1 MKRKSLTLLL
11 ALALVLALRV
21 PAGAVN
27 LGLSDAQSVGFCDGR
42 NGAVLLADGSLLAWG
57 FFGTELI
64 TTPVKLMDGVR
75 SVSPGMSGSLCAI
88 TKDNELWS
96 INLWRLY
103 SDPSSEEAR
112 KKLADNVLSYQ
123 GDSFDAYLTVDHELM
138 YINDKGNSVFVTDDV
153 VSAAVVTHGFYGSGF
168 AVVRSDGS
176 LWMSGVGYYG
186 DGQEPNEENTS
197 YSRFTKVMD
206 DVLTVNGCDRSFA
219 VIKKDHSLWTWG
231 DNFSGQLGNG
241 TTEKSL
247 VPVKIL
253 EDVVSVN
260 CTSDAWGALQ
270 SDGTLWLWGRSF
282 HTTLMNGTEDPGEW
296 VGGSYVRTTPYR
308 VTDGVLGFS
317 TSGGFA
323 LAVKTDGSLWGWGH
337 SGSLPNGVKGDL
349 TYQNT
354 RVQSVPIQLME
365 GVMLP
370 GGNPAPAPAEE
381 SIGVTVGGVSV
392 AWTDARPF
400 INADNR
406 TMVPL
411 RAVGDALGL
420 TVSWDAA
427 AREAV
432 FTDGGKTIR
441 FPIDSTTALTGEG
454 EEIPMDTAAVIV
466 GDRTYAPVR
475 YLAEFFGYTVGWD
488 ADTRTVVIG

>member
-1 MKRKSLTLLL
+1 MKRKPLALLL

-21 PAGAVN
+21 PAGAKY
-27 LGLSDAQSVGFCDGR
+27 LGLSDAQSVVFCDGR

-57 FFGTELI
+57 VLGTELI
-64 TTPVKLMDGVR
+64 TTPVKLMDDVR
-75 SVSPGMSGSLCAI
+75 SVSPKMGGALCAI

-96 INLWRLY
+96 INLHN

-123 GDSFDAYLTVDHELM
+123 GDSFNAYLTLDQKLM
-138 YINDKGNSVFVTDDV
+138 YINDNGNSVFVTDDV

-186 DGQEPNEENTS
+186 DGNEPNEDNTS
-197 YSRFTKVMD
+197 YNSFTKVMD
-206 DVLTVNGCDRSFA
+206 DVLTVNSYDSSFA

-231 DNFSGQLGNG
+231 DNFNGQLGNG

-260 CTSDAWGALQ
+260 CSSDAWGALQ

-282 HTTLMNGTEDPGEW
+282 YTTLMNGTEDLGEW

-317 TSGGFA
+317 MSSGLA

-337 SGSLPNGVKGDL
+337 SGSLPNGVEGDL
-349 TYQNT
+349 TYKYT
-354 RVQSVPIQLME
+354 RVQSVPIKLME

-370 GGNPAPAPAEE
+370 GGSPAPAAET
-381 SIGVTVGGVSV
+381 IGVTVGGVSV

-432 FTDGGKTIR
+432 FTDGRKTIR